1 MRLFF
6 LFLLLPSISCCQDND
21 LKNHFIVR
29 GEILGKDTGKVAINY
44 NDANNKGVF
53 DTTDIINGKFEF
65 SGTVNIVS
73 DANLWTDIKNINFS
87 DKSVIRFLLE
97 AGNISISCSNNQVP
111 RPQIKGSKTQTEWE
125 NWEIEK
131 NKFLISKATYQKKAD
146 SIYLL
151 SKTDSSELTNL
162 RKLINQL
169 DSINIITRTFDL
181 NYVNKHRNSFFSGFL
196 LSRYKRQLP
205 LDTVQKYY
213 ELLSPDVKKSNVGY
227 TVLDYVY
234 PLSDNISFKKA
245 NPLNGAEFNEKLAQI
260 KSIHELSSTDVY
272 GKRIDFKNF
281 KGYYIFLDFWAS
293 WCKPCIADIPYLK
306 KIINEFKTDSI
317 KFISISLDTDK
328 KKWEKAIFFNK
339 INWMQVSDL
348 VGFHGLIPTYC
359 KIVLGVPQYVLVDR
373 DGKIINSDAPR
384 PDDPELKMIINN
396 LLKN

>member
-293 WCKPCIADIPYLK
+293 WCGPCRYSNKRIAPVYEK
-306 KIINEFKTDSI
+306 YKTAGFEI
-317 KFISISLDTDK
+317 FGISLDEDLNAWKKAIKTDK
-328 KKWEKAIFFNK
+328 ITWLQVNDAGGWQAAVAKKWRIDQIPTSFLIDKDGKVVAIDPSEDELK
-339 INWMQVSDL
+339 KL
-348 VGFHGLIPTYC
+348 VG
-359 KIVLGVPQYVLVDR
+359 K
-373 DGKIINSDAPR
+373 
-384 PDDPELKMIINN
+384 
-396 LLKN
+396 LLKK